1 MYALGKKYKY
11 DITCYVNSSI
21 LIIIICIEFENS
33 YILYIKKMK

>member
-21 LIIIICIEFENS
+21 LIIICIEFENS